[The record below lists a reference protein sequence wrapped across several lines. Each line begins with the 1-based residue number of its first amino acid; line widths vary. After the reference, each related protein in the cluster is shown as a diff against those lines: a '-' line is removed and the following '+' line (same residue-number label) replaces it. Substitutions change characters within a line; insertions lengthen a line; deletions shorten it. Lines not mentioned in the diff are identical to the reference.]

1 MGGRSLPGMAKHTL
15 DLNLPRTALANV
27 DAELVV
33 KADGKR
39 LGTAHISK
47 GGIDW
52 IPAQKSVSGHT
63 VTWETFAELMKQ
75 HGTPKKK
82 K

>member
-1 MGGRSLPGMAKHTL
+1 MAKHTL
-15 DLNLPRTALANV
+15 DLNLPKTALANV

-33 KADGKR
+33 KADGTR
-39 LGTAHISK
+39 IGTAHISK

-52 IPAQKSVSGHT
+52 IPAQKSKSGHSL
-63 VTWETFAELMKQ
+63 TWEKFATLIET

-82 K
+82 AK